1 MLREIASPASFAPG
15 RAPWVTFDHMLRAAG
30 VVALIVLAAC
40 SGTSGTH
47 VTSPTP
53 IVAQGSWT
61 QNLTFSGE
69 LTGHMAAIVPDI
81 GDQRSQCTGGRTHNG
96 GKWTDVFCG
105 TGGTDGGGWG
115 GAAESKN
122 YRGTR
127 G

>member
-53 IVAQGSWT
+53 IVAEGSWT

-69 LTGHMAAIVPDI
+69 LTGHMAAIVPDT
-81 GDQRSQCTGGRTHNG
+81 GDQKSQCTGGSPHNNETRSALFYATFDHEG
-96 GKWTDVFCG
+96 PE
-105 TGGTDGGGWG
+105 TGAVMD
-115 GAAESKN
+115 
-122 YRGTR
+122 
-127 G
+127 